1 MTGIEEVGAIVVDEY
16 AAHAD
21 LYSEGGY
28 WRCGC
33 GQALGHD
40 WTGSPPPKVVHESHQ
55 HEAVGRFVERIVHE
69 FDRKA
74 FSR

>member
-33 GQALGHD
+33 GQPLAHD
-40 WTGSPPPKVVHESHQ
+40 YTGSEEPEDEHIQHT